1 MNHYKSINEMRL
13 SNGVPPSEHPLL
25 SVYRCTDNCTFG
37 AVAFTGDF
45 YAIGFKK
52 LRSGVF
58 RYGLTQYDHANGS
71 MSFMRPRQVIQF
83 RDLEFEEEG
92 FLLFFHED
100 YLDGHP
106 LHAAIRKYGFFDYEV
121 NEALHLSPKEEQTI
135 KELYEKIETEY
146 HNNEDEYSRDIIL
159 AHIDSILKYAQR
171 FYKRQ
176 FLHRAPLVGAM
187 VSKFN
192 ETLSEYVAGG
202 QLTGDGLPTVSLLA
216 QRLHLSPR
224 YMSDLLKQE
233 TGKTAI
239 ELIHLF
245 LIGEA
250 KNLLRGEGQSVSEI
264 AYGLGFENL
273 PYFSRLFK
281 REVGVSPN
289 QYKRQLLN

>member
-1 MNHYKSINEMRL
+1 MRL

-37 AVAFTGDF
+37 AAEFTGDF

-52 LRSGVF
+52 LKSGVV
-58 RYGLTQYDHANGS
+58 RYGLTQYDHTSGS
-71 MSFMRPRQVIQF
+71 MMFMAPRQVIQF
-83 RDLEFEEEG
+83 RDLEFEQEG
-92 FLLFFHED
+92 FLIFFHED

-106 LHAAIRKYGFFDYEV
+106 LHTAIRKYGFFEYEV

-135 KELYEKIETEY
+135 KELSDKIEAEY
-146 HNNEDEYSRDIIL
+146 LNNEDEYSREIIL

-176 FLHRAPLVGAM
+176 FLHRAPIVGTT

-192 ETLSEYVAGG
+192 EILSGYVAGG
-202 QLTGDGLPTVSLLA
+202 QLSTGGLPTVGSLA
-216 QRLHLSPR
+216 SRLHLSPR

-233 TGKTAI
+233 TGKTAM

-250 KNLLRGEGQSVSEI
+250 KNLLRGPGQSVSEI